1 MKLKIA
7 LQRKMFFKQ
16 NKHLVVLLYFLF
28 YCLFQHI
35 SLPKFTCCF
44 GGFVWTEGST
54 VCDRESPTDQGYRRH
69 SVPK

>member
-1 MKLKIA
+1 MKLKIV
-7 LQRKMFFKQ
+7 LKKKCSSSKTGTLLF
-16 NKHLVVLLYFLF
+16 LLYILF

-35 SLPKFTCCF
+35 SLPELACCF

-54 VCDRESPTDQGYRRH
+54 VRDRESPTDQGYRRD